1 MACSQKSLSFSEIV
15 LKKKFAIKSYEDVL
29 YTSMN

>member
-1 MACSQKSLSFSEIV
+1 MGMFTEESQFFRNCFE
-15 LKKKFAIKSYEDVL
+15 KKFAIKSYEDVL